1 MMKILLSAKLKDKAS
16 NRIDCDQSHNQG
28 RRDDNVFITVRV
40 KLIHQD
46 KERQYGVSE
55 IDYGYH
61 FNMLV
66 YGLEGMPVDPAFLR
80 ILLGYHRNKA
90 TTVVTS
96 RSNPQ
101 R

>member
-1 MMKILLSAKLKDKAS
+1 VLKVLLFSKLKDQAS
-16 NRIDCDQSHNQG
+16 NRIDCDQSHNQE
-28 RRDDNVFITVRV
+28 RRDDNGFITVRV
-40 KLIHQD
+40 KLIPQD

-61 FNMLV
+61 FNILV
-66 YGLEGMPVDPAFLR
+66 YGLEGMPVGPAFKR
-80 ILLGYHRNKA
+80 IRLSYHRNKA